1 MGDYIKQFVKEVVQK
16 DVKGLLPQN
25 LSDKWIDVLS
35 EEAEDFINIQEGILP
50 DEKTTMS
57 ALVISV
63 LTILQHQQ
71 GNTGTFEIT
80 PEELIK
86 CFQNYI
92 IALSAEEI
100 SRKTDIKVK
109 PPTMENIFR
118 DDRQVKV
125 HYTEAFR
132 KRYENTTKKAEGK

>member
-35 EEAEDFINIQEGILP
+35 EEAEDFINIQEGIQP

-63 LTILQHQQ
+63 LTILEHQH

-80 PEELIK
+80 PEELSK

-100 SRKTDIKVK
+100 SRKTDIKVE
-109 PPTMENIFR
+109 PPTLENIFSN
-118 DDRQVKV
+118 DRQVKV
-125 HYTEAFR
+125 HYTGAAKE
-132 KRYENTTKKAEGK
+132 

>member
-1 MGDYIKQFVKEVVQK
+1 MGDYIKQFVNEVVQK

-25 LSDKWIDVLS
+25 LSDRWLDVLS

-63 LTILQHQQ
+63 LTILEHQKGKKGSVEVTQ
-71 GNTGTFEIT
+71 
-80 PEELIK
+80 EELIR

-92 IALSAEEI
+92 VALSAEEI
-100 SRKTDIKVK
+100 SRTTDIKVE
-109 PPTMENIFR
+109 PPTLENIFR

-125 HYTEAFR
+125 HYTGAAKE
-132 KRYENTTKKAEGK
+132 

>member
-25 LSDKWIDVLS
+25 LSDKWLDVLS
-35 EEAEDFINIQEGILP
+35 EEAEDFINIQEGILQ

-63 LTILQHQQ
+63 LTILEHQH
-71 GNTGTFEIT
+71 GSTGSFEIA
-80 PEELIK
+80 PEELTK

-100 SRKTDIKVK
+100 SRKTYIKVE
-109 PPTMENIFR
+109 PPTLENIFSN
-118 DDRQVKV
+118 DRQVKV
-125 HYTEAFR
+125 RYTGAAKE
-132 KRYENTTKKAEGK
+132 

>member
-1 MGDYIKQFVKEVVQK
+1 
-16 DVKGLLPQN
+16 LN
-25 LSDKWIDVLS
+25 
-35 EEAEDFINIQEGILP
+35 
-50 DEKTTMS
+50 
-57 ALVISV
+57 
-63 LTILQHQQ
+63 QH
-71 GNTGTFEIT
+71 GSTGSFEIA
-80 PEELIK
+80 PEELVK

-100 SRKTDIKVK
+100 SRKTDIKVE

-132 KRYENTTKKAEGK
+132 KRYEATCNASIKGEK